1 MKTRQ
6 DAWTEENDLLLAE
19 TVLRHVREGS
29 TQLNAFE
36 EVGDKLDRTSAACG
50 FRWNAVVRHNYEK
63 ALQLA
68 KKQRKQRQR
77 ILGKDQGGKKKLL
90 YNPPVPALDES
101 LTGSLAAAEQ
111 PESQPTFDL
120 SMLEQDDKQ
129 IDAALMAE
137 VQDLMNKNQEQ
148 KDYSA
153 ETALELA
160 EIPVQETPA
169 RVTQTN
175 HPSPVRH
182 TVPPTGLTMGHVIA
196 YLQSLSGS
204 SLQVDIYKSENER
217 LKREI
222 NSLRKQNE
230 ELQQKINRLEENTNT
245 MQEDYETLMKI
256 MNRARKL
263 ALFEEEERPATKFK
277 MDRNGNLE
285 KVAE

>member
-90 YNPPVPALDES
+90 YNPPVPTIDEG
-101 LTGSLAAAEQ
+101 LTGSLPAMEQ
-111 PESQPTFDL
+111 PEAQPTFDL
-120 SMLEQDDKQ
+120 SMLEQDDNQ
-129 IDAALMAE
+129 LDAAFMAE
-137 VQDLMNKNQEQ
+137 MQELVNKKQEQ
-148 KDYSA
+148 KDFSA
-153 ETALELA
+153 EVAA
-160 EIPVQETPA
+160 EMAEMPVQEQRTSVTPTA
-169 RVTQTN
+169 QT
-175 HPSPVRH
+175 PPVRH
-182 TVPPTGLTMGHVIA
+182 TVPQTGMTMGHVIA

-230 ELQQKINRLEENTNT
+230 ELQGKINRLEENTNT

-263 ALFEEEERPATKFK
+263 TLFEEDERSATKFK